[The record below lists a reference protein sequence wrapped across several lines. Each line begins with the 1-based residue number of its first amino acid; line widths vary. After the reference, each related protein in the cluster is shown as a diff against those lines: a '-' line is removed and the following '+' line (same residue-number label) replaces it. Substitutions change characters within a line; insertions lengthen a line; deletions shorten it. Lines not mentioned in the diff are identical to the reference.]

1 MEVKDLT
8 QAALDGKIDKFEA
21 AFKQVMASK
30 VLDAIDRTKAE
41 IGSSVAIDGEEVSEP
56 EGE

>member
-8 QAALDGKIDKFEA
+8 QAALNGKIDQFES

-30 VLDAIDRTKAE
+30 VLDAIARTKME
-41 IGSSVAIDGEEVSEP
+41 IGSTVAIDGEEIAEP